1 MKMMKIILKKI
12 FFHFNL
18 NNIYINYLFRLF
30 KLNERKSKKNKKI
43 LYLIILLKK

>member
-18 NNIYINYLFRLF
+18 NNIYISYLNRLF